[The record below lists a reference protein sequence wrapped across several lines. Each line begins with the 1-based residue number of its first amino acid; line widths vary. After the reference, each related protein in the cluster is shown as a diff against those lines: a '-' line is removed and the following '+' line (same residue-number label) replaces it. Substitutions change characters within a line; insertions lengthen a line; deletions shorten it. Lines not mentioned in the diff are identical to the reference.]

1 MLIFLTATFMEQGL
15 MRHINYNHLL
25 YFWTVTNEGSV
36 VAAAEKLNLTPQT
49 ISGQLKLLEDMIG
62 EPLFERSGRGLKI
75 TPTGKMIAQ
84 YADEIFSLG
93 AELTQRIKSK
103 ALGSMS
109 TLNIGIVNSIPKLIS
124 YRILQPVLELDKP
137 FKLSCSESGLE
148 HLLADLAVHKLD
160 LVLSDRPI
168 PTGLNVK
175 AFNHSLGTSTLAFFG
190 HPALIKQQKKQSGYN
205 KFPEL
210 LNHAPLIMP
219 LHTNALRRHLDDWF
233 DQQQLQ
239 PNIIAEFDDS
249 ALLKAFGQ
257 AAAGFFAAPTVIAR
271 EIEDMYSVKKIGEIK
286 SVNEH
291 YYIISPER
299 YLKHPAVIEITQNAK
314 FQLA

>member
-1 MLIFLTATFMEQGL
+1 

-25 YFWTVTNEGSV
+25 YFWTVAREGSV
-36 VAAAEKLNLTPQT
+36 TAASEKLNLTPQT
-49 ISGQLKLLEDMIG
+49 ISGQLKLLEETIG

-75 TPTGKMIAQ
+75 TATGKIIEQ

-103 ALGSMS
+103 ALGSAS

-124 YRILQPVLELDKP
+124 YRILQPVIELDKR
-137 FKLSCSESGLE
+137 FRLSCYESGLE

-190 HPALIKQQKKQSGYN
+190 HPSLIRQQKIQARQQT
-205 KFPEL
+205 FPAIL
-210 LNHAPLIMP
+210 DKAPVIMP
-219 LHTNALRRHLDDWF
+219 LHTNALRRILDDWF
-233 DQQQLQ
+233 DQNEIQ
-239 PNIIAEFDDS
+239 PDIIAEFDDS

-257 AAAGFFAAPTVIAR
+257 AAAGFFAAPSVIAN
-271 EIEDMYSVKKIGEIK
+271 EIEEMYSVKKIGEIE
-286 SVNEH
+286 SVCEH
-291 YYIISPER
+291 YYVISPER
-299 YLKHPAVIEITQNAK
+299 YLKHPAVIEITQNPFLK
-314 FQLA
+314 LS